1 MKMNYNNLYDE
12 NYYKTSCGNIS
23 YEDEHFRKFFEN
35 VADHIVNDFHPQTV
49 LDVGC
54 AMGYLVAALR
64 DRGVAAYGI
73 DVSKYAISKVR
84 EDIRPYCRKC
94 SALDPLPTDFPKN
107 FDLVTTIEVAEHLY
121 EEDAIPFIQNI
132 CKLADT
138 VIFSSTSDDF
148 SEKTHVNVQQTE
160 YWVKRFAKNGFYNQV
175 GYPAAYISQVAMVFK
190 RTSDVAHVIE
200 NYERNRRMLVT
211 QIEEIQRKPFQWNLA
226 ATLYYDLGK
235 GYTEE
240 SKSVFD
246 LKDYKITIDVPV
258 DAGVQ
263 KVRFDPVEGKGCFVE
278 DIQAIADDGAV
289 EIQNANGFHLDNFD
303 IFINT
308 DPQFQIVLQGRT
320 TGRIKIKANIYPF
333 EDMAYFSLLSKF
345 QELLKHREEINQYA
359 EKIEKYSSDLLEKT
373 DENMELQKSLKHY
386 KEHYQVAIN
395 QRTDLTNQLAALQGA
410 YQSISNSTCW
420 KVTKPIRVLLDAVKK
435 VLKSNRVTWTF
446 CKGLKCLKQHG
457 VRFTMRKVKYKFSEK
472 ARMKDFYRTHVLS
485 DEERKI
491 QEDTTFPKNIKFSIL
506 VPLYNTPEKFL
517 KEMIESVISQTY
529 SNWEL
534 CLANGSDGEHNN
546 VGQIA
551 AKYAQK
557 DSRIRHQK
565 LEKNLGISE
574 NTNACIEM
582 SSGDYIALL
591 DHDDILHPSALF
603 EVMKAICDKSADFI
617 YTDEATF
624 EKSLDNI
631 VTAHFKPD
639 FAIDN
644 LRANNYICHFS
655 AFKRSVLDKAGWFR
669 KEYDGSQDHDII
681 LRLTSQ
687 AEKIVHIPKLLYFW
701 RSHSNSVAADINSK
715 TYAINAG
722 KKAVLDHLK
731 NAGLIASIES
741 SKAFPTIYRI
751 KYKISDHPL
760 ISIIILNRDHIENLH
775 KCLISIIESST
786 YSNYEI
792 IIVENNSI
800 KHETFEYYDYLKS
813 KYEFVRIIS
822 WEGVFNYSA
831 INNFGFQHSKG
842 KYILLLNNDMQ
853 VITPNWIEEMLMF
866 AQRKDVGAV
875 GAKLYFKD
883 NTIQHAGIILGLGAD
898 RVAGHAFY
906 KVGKDNLGYMG
917 RLFYAQD
924 VSAVTGACMLIPRH
938 VYEEINGLDD
948 SFAVAFNDVDFC
960 MRIRKAGYLIVFTP
974 YAELYHYESKS
985 RGADDDP
992 EKRKRFQSEV
1002 LRFQKRWSKELA
1014 AGDPYYNPNLTL
1026 DKEDFSLKN

>member
-1 MKMNYNNLYDE
+1 MKMDYNNLYDE

-320 TGRIKIKANIYPF
+320 TGRIKIKANVYPF

-373 DENMELQKSLKHY
+373 DENMELQKSLEHY

-472 ARMKDFYRTHVLS
+472 ARMKDFYRNHVLS

-534 CLANGSDGEHNN
+534 CLADGSDSEHNN

-557 DSRIRHQK
+557 DSRIRYQK

-617 YTDEATF
+617 YTDESTF
-624 EKSLDNI
+624 MGSIEKGSPNY
-631 VTAHFKPD
+631 KPD
-639 FAIDN
+639 FSPDT
-644 LRANNYICHFS
+644 LRSYNYICHFS
-655 AFKRSVLDKAGWFR
+655 IFSRSLLLLVGKFKSEF
-669 KEYDGSQDHDII
+669 DGSQDYDMI
-681 LRLTSQ
+681 LRLTEKAQ
-687 AEKIVHIPKLLYFW
+687 KIVHIPMTLYYW
-701 RSHSNSVAADINSK
+701 RIHQSSASANLAMKPKV
-715 TYAINAG
+715 INA
-722 KKAVLDHLK
+722 AK
-731 NAGLIASIES
+731 NAIRQHLDRIGLCGSVEDSTLIS
-741 SKAFPTIYRI
+741 TYRI
-751 KYKISDHPL
+751 KYQIIDNPL
-760 ISIIILNRDHIENLH
+760 ISIIIPNKDHVEDLE
-775 KCLISIIESST
+775 KCINSILKVTT

-792 IIVENNSI
+792 IVVENGSTENI
-800 KHETFEYYDYLKS
+800 TFDYYDELQNRYPNI
-813 KYEFVRIIS
+813 EIIHWDGS
-822 WEGVFNYSA
+822 FNFSA
-831 INNFGFQHSKG
+831 INNYGFRYSKG
-842 KYILLLNNDMQ
+842 KYVLLLNNDME
-853 VITPNWIEEMLMF
+853 VISSDWLQEMLMF
-866 AQRKDVGAV
+866 AQRKDVGVV
-875 GAKLYFKD
+875 GAMLYYPD
-883 NTIQHAGIILGLGAD
+883 NTIQHAGVILGIGGF
-898 RVAGHAFY
+898 AGHSHKHFRRGDY
-906 KVGKDNLGYMG
+906 GYMG
-917 RLFYAQD
+917 RLTLAQNL
-924 VSAVTGACMLIPRH
+924 SAVTGACMLIPRH
-938 VYEEINGLDD
+938 AFEEVHGLDD
-948 SFAVAFNDVDFC
+948 SFAVALNDVDFC

-985 RGADDDP
+985 RGYEDTP
-992 EKRKRFQSEV
+992 EKQKRFEREV
-1002 LRFQKRWSKELA
+1002 FRFQKRWSKELA

-1026 DKEDFSLKN
+1026 EKEDFSVK